1 MIESNILEVNTDDK
15 VSLTVKNLT
24 VGVKNN
30 TKKSDDVEATGV
42 SKGGKKILDDVS
54 FQLRSGELMAIM
66 GGSGSGKTTLLNT
79 LSQRTNIKNKDLSFS
94 GSVEYIVG
102 EKGNTK
108 RKVRNA
114 YLLQTDIFLPGLSV
128 YETLIF
134 QADLRLPPTA
144 TKYEKEQLVNSLLTT
159 LELQPIRDETIL
171 SFSTYSTNLSGGEQ
185 RRVSLAIQLLS
196 KPSMLFL
203 DEPTTGLDTSSSL
216 KLLQV
221 LRKLASPEFGI
232 TIILSIHQ
240 PRLEITVLFDKI
252 CLLTRGGRVVY
263 FGSLIDSGS
272 YFAAVRDENGQQM
285 EMKSSN
291 FVEYIMDLSVKDTS
305 SKEMENITSRR
316 IDNLVDSWKAYSNT
330 EENKVMLSSNEVKK
344 LFEKNIKL
352 FDKGKEDRISFLQEI
367 IVLTKRTF
375 LLSYR
380 DKASL
385 FAINFVCLLLAI
397 VCGWMFYKPK
407 PDLAGI
413 RSITSSLYVMLEIIG
428 FSFMFIEIER
438 LWAADGIFFFR
449 EYNENCVSI
458 PGFIISRRLG
468 KFLLEDFPI
477 SVLFGVISYFMW
489 GLRLTNEEGNNDA
502 SYFFIYFAITLLT
515 ELCGMA
521 TAMLAFSLSMDFS
534 ISALILMVIYQL
546 QNSACGYFVNA
557 ATMPVY
563 VRWTK
568 YIAYFWYAFGAL
580 TANQYTNWMG
590 DCPYDEDDNR
600 CEEYSGNYQLD
611 VLGFPQGWVTEPI
624 CILFAWVIG
633 FYVLIG
639 LAFRF
644 KNRDIAVAKTKEN
657 TIGGEEDNEEENEKE
672 SNVNLENT
680 SLQKNDNSV
689 QRDVEKTSLAST
701 EQDIHIYIQNISLS
715 VVLQENKFMIIR
727 KKSGEHQ
734 LLNNVSAHF
743 KANKVNV
750 IMGPSGGGK
759 TTLLNFLSNR
769 LSKDSKFKSNG
780 YIKLNDSQY
789 ITNKELSLISAYVS
803 QQDNSLISSLTVRET
818 LYYQAKLRI
827 SHEEHHKIPVIINTL
842 IRTMGLNDCAETL
855 IGSESVKGISGG
867 EKRRVSIAIQLL
879 SKPKIIFLDEPTSGL
894 DSTTSVAVLGLL
906 DNLAEVYGTTII
918 MTIHQPNEDM
928 FNKFGSVLLLARGGR
943 PVFNGSTKSI
953 REYLTDAGYP
963 LPNDKNIAD
972 HILDIVSQSLE
983 EDNTDT
989 QSRINYLVNR
999 WEMKHSSNDTNSV
1012 LANETIDLEK
1022 YQHTKQPFFVTFPVI
1037 TKRQF
1042 INSVRSKDVLI
1053 ARAGQ
1058 TIFMTIVHT
1067 LFFAPLRNSEEGVNN
1082 RLGLIQEVLNLYFIG
1097 FFNNVTLYPV
1107 ERSLFYQEYKD
1118 GIYGPLEFNLSY
1130 LLNELPTEIIP
1141 CLFFAALLVF
1151 GVGLPRTAGMFFSMF
1166 FTGVAAINCGESL
1179 GILVSSIFTHLGL
1192 AINILA
1198 SVIVI
1203 AIFMGGTMSL
1213 HMPEFFK
1220 AWNYINPMKYAVGI
1234 CAKLGFENQQ
1244 FECALGTCT
1253 LDTGDNVLQ
1262 YYDLDINLGAYF
1274 GGLVACLIIYRL
1286 VAIGSAYARVKLYV

>member
-1 MIESNILEVNTDDK
+1 MIGSNILEVNADDK

-24 VGVKNN
+24 VEVKNSTN
-30 TKKSDDVEATGV
+30 KKEDIEATGDY
-42 SKGGKKILDDVS
+42 KGNKKILDDVS
-54 FQLRSGELMAIM
+54 FHLQSGELMAIM

-94 GSVEYIVG
+94 GSIEYIVG
-102 EKGNTK
+102 EGNTK

-114 YLLQTDIFLPGLSV
+114 YLLQTDVFLPGLSV
-128 YETLIF
+128 YETLMF

-144 TKYEKEQLVNSLLTT
+144 TKHEKEELINSLLNT
-159 LELQPIRDETIL
+159 LELQPIRDETIV
-171 SFSTYSTNLSGGEQ
+171 SFSTYNTNLSGGEQ

-221 LRKLASPEFGI
+221 LRKLASPEFGV

-252 CLLTRGGRVVY
+252 CLLTRGGRIVY
-263 FGSLIDSGS
+263 FGSLRDGS
-272 YFAAVRDENGQQM
+272 NYFDKVRDENGQKM

-305 SKEMENITSRR
+305 SKEMEEITSRR
-316 IDNLVDSWKAYSNT
+316 VDKLVESWKTYSNA
-330 EENKVMLSSNEVKK
+330 EENRVMLSSNEVKK

-352 FDKGKEDRISFLQEI
+352 FDKGKEDRISFLREV

-375 LLSYR
+375 ILSYR

-385 FAINFVCLLLAI
+385 FAINFVCLFLAF
-397 VCGWMFYKPK
+397 VCGWVFYKPK

-413 RSITSSLYVMLEIIG
+413 RSTTSCLYVMLEIIG

-477 SVLFGVISYFMW
+477 SLFFSIVTYFMW
-489 GLRLTNEEGNNDA
+489 GLRITNENGNNDA
-502 SYFFIYFAITLLT
+502 SYFFIYFAITLLV
-515 ELCGMA
+515 EFCGMA
-521 TAMLAFSLSMDFS
+521 TAILSFALSRDFS
-534 ISALILMVIYQL
+534 ISALILMVIYQI
-546 QNSACGYFVNA
+546 QNSACGYFINA

-568 YIAYFWYAFGAL
+568 YIAFFWYAFGAL

-590 DCPYDEDDNR
+590 DCPYDANDSR
-600 CEEYSGNYQLD
+600 CEEYTGNYQLD
-611 VLGFPQGWVTEPI
+611 VLGFPQGWITEPI
-624 CILFAWVIG
+624 CILLCWVIG
-633 FYVLIG
+633 FYIIIA

-657 TIGGEEDNEEENEKE
+657 TIGGEEEENEEENEKE
-672 SNVNLENT
+672 GT
-680 SLQKNDNSV
+680 PSLKGDGSV
-689 QRDVEKTSLAST
+689 LRDVANNSLAMT
-701 EQDIHIYIQNISLS
+701 EQDIHIHVRNISLS
-715 VVLQENKFMIIR
+715 VVLQETKFMVIR
-727 KKSGEHQ
+727 KNNGEHQ

-769 LSKDSKFKSNG
+769 LSKGSKYKSNG
-780 YIKLNDSQY
+780 YIRLNDSQV
-789 ITNKELSLISAYVS
+789 ITSQELSLISAYVS

-827 SHEEHHKIPVIINTL
+827 PHEDHHKIPVIINTL
-842 IRTMGLNDCAETL
+842 IRTMGLNDCAETM

-879 SKPKIIFLDEPTSGL
+879 SKPKILFLDEPTSGL

-906 DNLAEVYGTTII
+906 DNLAEAYGTTII

-943 PVFNGSTKSI
+943 PVYNGDTKGI
-953 REYLTDAGYP
+953 KEYLADAGYP
-963 LPNDKNIAD
+963 LPKDKNIAD
-972 HILDIVSQSLE
+972 HILDVVSQNLE
-983 EDNTDT
+983 EDITET
-989 QSRINYLVNR
+989 QSRVNHLVNR
-999 WEMKHSSNDTNSV
+999 WEMKGFSDDTKSV
-1012 LANETIDLEK
+1012 TANQTINLED
-1022 YQHTKQPFFVTFPVI
+1022 YQHVKQSFYVTFSTI

-1042 INSVRSKDVLI
+1042 INSIRSRDVLI

-1058 TIFMTIVHT
+1058 TIILTIVHT
-1067 LFFAPLRNSEEGVNN
+1067 LYFAPLKNSEEGITN
-1082 RLGLIQEVLNLYFIG
+1082 RMGLIQEVLNLYFIG
-1097 FFNNVTLYPV
+1097 FFNNVTLYPI
-1107 ERSLFYQEYKD
+1107 ERRLFYQEYKD
-1118 GIYGPLEFNLSY
+1118 GIYGPFEFNLSY

-1141 CLFFAALLVF
+1141 CLFFAVLLVF
-1151 GVGLPRTAGMFFSMF
+1151 GVGLPRTPGMFFSMF
-1166 FTGVAAINCGESL
+1166 LTGFASINCGESL
-1179 GILVSSIFTHLGL
+1179 GIMVSSIFTHLGL

-1198 SVIVI
+1198 SVVVI

-1213 HMPEFFK
+1213 YMPVFFK

-1234 CAKLGFENQQ
+1234 TAKLGFANQH
-1244 FECALGTCT
+1244 FDCGLGTCA
-1253 LDTGDNVLQ
+1253 LSTGDDVLDQ
-1262 YYDLDINLGAYF
+1262 YNLDINLGAYF
-1274 GGLVACLIIYRL
+1274 GGLIACLIIYRL
-1286 VAIGSAYARVKLYV
+1286 VAIGCAYTRVKFSV

>member
-1 MIESNILEVNTDDK
+1 MIESNILQVNANDK
-15 VSLTVKNLT
+15 VSLTVKDLT
-24 VGVKNN
+24 VGVKNSS
-30 TKKSDDVEATGV
+30 KKSDDVEATGGSV
-42 SKGGKKILDDVS
+42 GEKKILDDVS
-54 FQLRSGELMAIM
+54 FELQSGELMAIM

-94 GSVEYIVG
+94 GSIEYKVG
-102 EKGNTK
+102 EKEDTK

-114 YLLQTDIFLPGLSV
+114 YLLQTDIFLPGLTV
-128 YETLIF
+128 YETLMF
-134 QADLRLPPTA
+134 QADLRLPPSA
-144 TKYEKEQLVNSLLTT
+144 TKYEKEELVNSLLTT

-221 LRKLASPEFGI
+221 LRKLSSPQYGI

-252 CLLTRGGRVVY
+252 CLLTRGGRIVY
-263 FGSLIDSGS
+263 FGSLVDSS
-272 YFAAVRDENGQQM
+272 RYFLSIRDESGRHIEN
-285 EMKSSN
+285 KSSN
-291 FVEYIMDLSVKDTS
+291 FVEYIMNLSVKDTS
-305 SKEMENITSRR
+305 SKEMEEITSRR
-316 IDNLVDSWKAYSNT
+316 IDKLVENWKSYSKTN
-330 EENKVMLSSNEVKK
+330 ENRSKLSSNEVRK
-344 LFEKNIKL
+344 LFEANIKL
-352 FDKGKEDRISFLQEI
+352 FDKGKENRISFLQEL

-375 LLSYR
+375 ILTYR

-385 FAINFVCLLLAI
+385 LALNLVCLLLAI

-407 PDLAGI
+407 ADLAGI

-428 FSFMFIEIER
+428 FAFMFIEMER
-438 LWAADGIFFFR
+438 LWAADGTFFFR

-458 PGFIISRRLG
+458 PGFILSRRLG

-477 SVLFGVISYFMW
+477 SVVFAVISYFMW
-489 GLRLTNEEGNNDA
+489 GLRMSEDGGSHDA
-502 SYFFIYFAITLLT
+502 SYFFIYFAVTLLT
-515 ELCGMA
+515 EFCGMA
-521 TAMLAFSLSMDFS
+521 TAMLSFSLAMDFS
-534 ISALILMVIYQL
+534 ISSLILCVIYQL

-563 VRWTK
+563 VRWIK
-568 YIAYFWYAFGAL
+568 YLAYFWYAFGAL
-580 TANQYTNWMG
+580 TANQYTDWMG
-590 DCPYDEDDNR
+590 DCPYDKDDSR

-611 VLGFPQGWVTEPI
+611 LLGFPKGWITEPI
-624 CILFAWVIG
+624 CILLAWVVG
-633 FYVLIG
+633 FYILTG

-644 KNRDIAVAKTKEN
+644 KNRDIAVAKTKQN
-657 TIGGEEDNEEENEKE
+657 TIGGEEETEEGKEESSDNAG
-672 SNVNLENT
+672 
-680 SLQKNDNSV
+680 LQKN
-689 QRDVEKTSLAST
+689 EKPRMEDIERTSLAST
-701 EQDIHIYIQNISLS
+701 DEDINIHIQNISLS
-715 VVLQENKFMIIR
+715 VVLQESKFMVIR
-727 KKSGEHQ
+727 KEIGEHQ

-743 KANKVNV
+743 KADKVNV

-759 TTLLNFLSNR
+759 TTLLNYLSNR
-769 LSKDSKFKSNG
+769 LSKDSKFRSG
-780 YIKLNDSQY
+780 GAIRLNDSQY
-789 ITNKELSLISAYVS
+789 ITNSELSLISAYVS

-827 SHEEHHKIPVIINTL
+827 SQEEHHKIPVIINTL
-842 IRTMGLNDCAETL
+842 IRTMGLNDCADTM

-867 EKRRVSIAIQLL
+867 EKRRVSIATQLL
-879 SKPKIIFLDEPTSGL
+879 SKPKILFLDEPTSGL

-906 DNLAEVYGTTII
+906 NNLAEVYGTTVI

-943 PVFNGSTKSI
+943 PVFNGSTASI
-953 REYLTDAGYP
+953 REYLSDAGYP
-963 LPNDKNIAD
+963 VPNDKNIAD
-972 HILDIVSQSLE
+972 HILDVVSQSLD
-983 EDNTDT
+983 EDNTIT

-999 WEMKHSSNDTNSV
+999 WDTKHSSNDTNSIFV
-1012 LANETIDLEK
+1012 NEKTIDIEK
-1022 YQHTKQPFFVTFPVI
+1022 YQHKKLPFFITFPVI

-1053 ARAGQ
+1053 ARTGQ
-1058 TIFMTIVHT
+1058 TVFLTIIHT
-1067 LFFAPLRNSEEGVNN
+1067 LFFAPLRNTEDGISN
-1082 RLGLIQEVLNLYFIG
+1082 RLGLIQEVLNLYFVG

-1107 ERSLFYQEYKD
+1107 ERHIFYQEYKD
-1118 GIYGPLEFNLSY
+1118 GIYGPLEFSASY

-1141 CLFFAALLVF
+1141 CLFFSVLLVF
-1151 GVGLPRTAGMFFSMF
+1151 GVGLPRTPGMFFSMF
-1166 FTGVAAINCGESL
+1166 FTGFASINCGESL

-1198 SVIVI
+1198 SVIVV

-1213 HMPEFFK
+1213 YMPEFFK

-1234 CAKLGFENQQ
+1234 CAKLGFANQT
-1244 FECALGTCT
+1244 FDCALDSCT
-1253 LDTGDNVLQ
+1253 LDTGDSVLE
-1262 YYDLDINLGAYF
+1262 YYNLDINLGAYF
-1274 GGLVACLIIYRL
+1274 GGLIACLIVYRL
-1286 VAIGSAYARVKLYV
+1286 VAIGSAYARVKYSI